1 MLVKNLTM
9 TSDVPVR
16 TVPTSHAQLDVP
28 QRGRSKVVRGAVIRF
43 VLWSLAVLGLVATG
57 TLLLS
62 TPLAQRLSLR
72 EATAR
77 SVAYANMVVKPLV
90 DDKVLAGDPTA
101 TDALVKLMHSRMA
114 DGSIAHMKI
123 WTADGRVLWSDEDGV
138 SGRTF
143 ELEDDVARL
152 FGTTEA
158 TGEVSP
164 LDKPENAQ
172 EQSAQELIE
181 VYVGFSTDN
190 GTPLVFEAYWPTER
204 ITQDVSDIRWQ
215 FTTLGLVAL
224 LLLALA
230 LLPLA
235 LSLARRVER
244 GLAEREELMA
254 QALSASDLER
264 RRLSQDLHDGV
275 VQDIVA
281 LGYALPTV
289 AAALPDEATAVRGL
303 LEQVRGDLARGV
315 AGVREL
321 LTDVYPADLEHG
333 GLEAAVQDLADRQ
346 RRTGTDVTVAV
357 DSRLGER
364 LPVAQLTYRIVRE
377 ALRNVAKHARAN
389 HVEVLASVEGDRA
402 TVEVRDDGLG
412 LRSMP
417 TDATS
422 AGQALPDGLSNG
434 LSDGLFDGMSD
445 GMASGLPGEE
455 GHLGLRLLR
464 DTLRTFGGDVSI
476 CGLPGGGVVLRASF
490 LLVLRPVTPR

>member
-1 MLVKNLTM
+1 M
-9 TSDVPVR
+9 
-16 TVPTSHAQLDVP
+16 
-28 QRGRSKVVRGAVIRF
+28 RF
-43 VLWSLAVLGLVATG
+43 LLWSLAVLGLGAAG

-62 TPLAQRLSLR
+62 TPLAERLSVR

-77 SVAYANMVVKPLV
+77 SVAYANSVVKPLV
-90 DDKVLAGDPTA
+90 DEKVLAGDRAATA
-101 TDALVKLMHSRMA
+101 DLVKLMKSRMA

-123 WTADGRVLWSDEDGV
+123 WTTDGRVLWSDEAGV

-143 ELEDDVARL
+143 ELEPDVARL

-172 EQSAQELIE
+172 ERSAEELIE
-181 VYVGFSTDN
+181 VYVGFSNDS

-204 ITQDVSDIRWQ
+204 IRQDVSDIRWQ

-244 GLAEREELMA
+244 GLAEREEMMA

-264 RRLSQDLHDGV
+264 RRLSQDLHDGI

-289 AAALPDEATAVRGL
+289 AAALPREATAARGL
-303 LEQVRGDLARGV
+303 LEQVRSDLSRGV
-315 AGVREL
+315 TGVRDL

-333 GLEAAVQDLADRQ
+333 GLEAVVEDLAERQ
-346 RRTGTDVTVAV
+346 RRSGTEVGVAV
-357 DSRLGER
+357 DSRLGEP
-364 LPVAQLTYRIVRE
+364 LAVAQLTYRIVRE
-377 ALRNVAKHARAN
+377 ALRNAAKHAHATR
-389 HVEVLASVEGDRA
+389 VEVIAAVEGDLA
-402 TVEVRDDGLG
+402 CVEINDDGVGLG
-412 LRSMP
+412 DR
-417 TDATS
+417 TDATDRVHPTTD
-422 AGQALPDGLSNG
+422 AGMP
-434 LSDGLFDGMSD
+434 
-445 GMASGLPGEE
+445 LPGDE

-464 DTLRTFGGDVSI
+464 DTLRTFGGDVTI
-476 CGLPGGGVVLRASF
+476 TERHGGGVVLRATF
-490 LLVLRPVTPR
+490 PLALRPVPSR